1 MPHFAQTYF
10 SYFSVAESRITTP
23 PQPDLDCVLCIP
35 CFSEPDICATLQ
47 SIQKTIAAHNVVE
60 IIVAVNFSET
70 APDEEKEYNRG
81 TFKTLQK
88 FTTEFNTKNCTLYPL
103 LIENVPKKQAGVGFA
118 RKTAMDEAIHRF
130 AYNNNPQGIVLC
142 CDADCL
148 VAPNYV
154 SEVISYFSKNPAC
167 GVATVRFEHPLS
179 GDLPQQNY
187 DAIAQY
193 ELHLRYYVAA
203 LRAIDFPYAYH
214 TVGSSCAVRAQAYCR
229 QGGMNK
235 RQAGE
240 DFYFLQKLFQAE
252 TVGEINSTAV
262 YPSARTSHRVP
273 FGTGFAMKTMLEE
286 GEQSVYYTYTP
297 ESFAV
302 LQQFFAS
309 FPQLYSFRHCG
320 LDPQPEQSGARRSQS
335 PQKRGEVTGQARND
349 EEMYAS
355 FHKSLQEFVP
365 YEIFEQKCN
374 EAYNNAA
381 SQTQFVK
388 RMFLWFNGFQVFKYL
403 NFAHRGYFEKIPV
416 ERAVRF
422 LLFMIGKV

>member
-10 SYFSVAESRITTP
+10 SYFSVAPARIKTP
-23 PQPDLDCVLCIP
+23 PQSNLNCVLCIP
-35 CFSEPDICATLQ
+35 CFCEPDIIDTLQ
-47 SIQKTIAAHNVVE
+47 SIQITIAEHNVVE

-70 APDEEKEYNRG
+70 ASEEEKEYNRV
-81 TFKTLQK
+81 TFKTLQE
-88 FTTEFNTKNCTLYPL
+88 FANEFNTHNCILHSL

-130 AYNNNPQGIVLC
+130 AYNNNSQGIILC
-142 CDADCL
+142 CDADSL

-154 SEVISYFSKNPAC
+154 SEVISYFSKNPTC
-167 GVATVRFEHPLS
+167 GVATLRFEHPLS
-179 GDLPQQNY
+179 GNLPQQNY

-193 ELHLRYYVAA
+193 ELHLRYYVEA

-252 TVGEINSTAV
+252 NVGEINSTAV
-262 YPSARTSHRVP
+262 YPSARISLRAP
-273 FGTGFAMKTMLEE
+273 FGTGFAMKTMLEDSE
-286 GEQSVYYTYTP
+286 NPVYYTYAL

-302 LQQFFAS
+302 LQQFFVT
-309 FPQLYSFRHCG
+309 FPQLYS
-320 LDPQPEQSGARRSQS
+320 SQNYKATYS
-335 PQKRGEVTGQARND
+335 N
-349 EEMYAS
+349 
-355 FHKSLQEFVP
+355 FHTSLQEFISC
-365 YEIFEQKCN
+365 EQFLQKCN
-374 EAYNNAA
+374 EVYNNAA
-381 SQTQFVK
+381 SQMQFVK

-403 NFAHRGYFEKIPV
+403 NFAHQSYFEKIPV
-416 ERAVRF
+416 ERAAQLF
-422 LLFMIGKV
+422 LNKTDMNVVELLRYFREMQSKHNVLCKSTLLRK

>member
-10 SYFSVAESRITTP
+10 SYFSVAPAQIFTP
-23 PQPDLDCVLCIP
+23 PPTGLDCVICIP
-35 CFSEPDICATLQ
+35 CFCEPAIIDTLQ
-47 SIQKTIAAHNVVE
+47 SIQQTIAEHNVVE

-70 APDEEKEYNRG
+70 ASDEEKAYNRE

-88 FTTEFNTKNCTLYPL
+88 FSTEFNTYNCSLYPL
-103 LIENVPKKQAGVGFA
+103 LIENVPRKQAGVGYA
-118 RKTAMDEAIHRF
+118 RKIAMDEAIYRF
-130 AYNNNPQGIVLC
+130 AHNNNPQGIILC

-154 SEVISYFSKNPAC
+154 SEVISYFLKNPTC

-179 GDLPQQNY
+179 GNLPQQNY

-193 ELHLRYYVAA
+193 ELHLRYYVEA

-252 TVGEINSTAV
+252 QVGEINATAV
-262 YPSARTSHRVP
+262 YPSARISLRVP
-273 FGTGFAMKTMLEE
+273 FGTGFAMKTMLNE
-286 GEQSVYYTYTP
+286 GENQQYYTYTP

-302 LQQFFAS
+302 LQQFFAT
-309 FPQLYSFRHCG
+309 FPHLF
-320 LDPQPEQSGARRSQS
+320 ASQTYES
-335 PQKRGEVTGQARND
+335 V
-349 EEMYAS
+349 YAT
-355 FHKSLQEFVP
+355 FHTSLQEFMP
-365 YEIFEQKCN
+365 YKMFEQKCN
-374 EAYNNAA
+374 EANNNAS
-381 SQTQFVK
+381 SQQQFVK

-403 NFAHRGYFEKIPV
+403 NYVHQRYFEKIPAK
-416 ERAVRF
+416 RAAQLF
-422 LLFMIGKV
+422 LNKPNMPVMELLLYFRNIQSVAIPCTKL

>member
-1 MPHFAQTYF
+1 MSDNLTTDYRMAHFAQTYF
-10 SYFSVAESRITTP
+10 SYFPVAESRITTP
-23 PQPDLDCVLCIP
+23 PQANLDCVLCIP
-35 CFSEPDICATLQ
+35 CFSEPDICATLR
-47 SIQKTIAAHNVVE
+47 SIQRTIAPENVVE

-70 APDEEKEYNRG
+70 VSDEEKEYNRE
-81 TFKTLQK
+81 TFRTLQE
-88 FTTEFNTKNCTLYPL
+88 FANEFNTHNCTLHPL
-103 LIENVPKKQAGVGFA
+103 LIENVSKKQAGVGFA

-130 AYNNNPQGIVLC
+130 AHTNNSQGILLC
-142 CDADCL
+142 CDADSL

-154 SEVISYFSKNPAC
+154 SEVIDYFSKNPSC
-167 GVATVRFEHPLS
+167 GVATVHFEHPLS
-179 GDLPQQNY
+179 GNLPQY
-187 DAIAQY
+187 HYSAIAQY

-252 TVGEINSTAV
+252 TVGEITATAV
-262 YPSARTSHRVP
+262 YPSARVSHRVP

-286 GEQSVYYTYTP
+286 GENSLYYTYAP

-309 FPQLYSFRHCG
+309 FAQLYIS
-320 LDPQPEQSGARRSQS
+320 
-335 PQKRGEVTGQARND
+335 RND
-349 EEMYAS
+349 EEVYAS
-355 FHKSLQEFVP
+355 FHESLREFIP
-365 YEIFEQKCN
+365 CEQFLQKCK

-381 SQTQFVK
+381 SQTQFIK

-403 NFAHRGYFEKIPV
+403 NFAHRCFFEKIPAEQAVQLFSGKTNMGVV
-416 ERAVRF
+416 E
-422 LLFMIGKV
+422 LLGYFRGIQANE